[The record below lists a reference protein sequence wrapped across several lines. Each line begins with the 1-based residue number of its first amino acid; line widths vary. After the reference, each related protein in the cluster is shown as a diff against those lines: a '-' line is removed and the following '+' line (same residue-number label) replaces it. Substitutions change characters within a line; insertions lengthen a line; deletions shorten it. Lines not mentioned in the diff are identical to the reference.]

1 MVTQNSNNQLRTESH
16 SQSRHSVGSGVEIA
30 GDDVFYEAVSQ
41 PIEDSLSKLNDLN
54 TDIKA
59 CNMSELNDL
68 KVNRAEENMIM
79 TCDINPSYTTV
90 KH

>member
-1 MVTQNSNNQLRTESH
+1 M
-16 SQSRHSVGSGVEIA
+16 EIA

-41 PIEDSLSKLNDLN
+41 PIEDTLLNLNDLK
-54 TDIKA
+54 TDSKA
-59 CNMSELNDL
+59 YNMSELNGL
-68 KVNRAEENMIM
+68 EVNTAKENMMM